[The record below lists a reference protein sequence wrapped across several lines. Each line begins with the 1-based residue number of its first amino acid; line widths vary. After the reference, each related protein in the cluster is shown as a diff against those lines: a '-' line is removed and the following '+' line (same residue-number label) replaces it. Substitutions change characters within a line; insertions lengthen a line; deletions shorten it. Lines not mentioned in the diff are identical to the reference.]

1 MSDATHPGFGSDEYR
16 ALGSLALTLIVMGA
30 LLFFPA
36 GTFGWDRGWWY
47 LAVFVV
53 AVVIAMIYIWRVDP
67 ELFAIRRK
75 AQAGTKTWD
84 FAFVAVTLTSMAA
97 ILPVAGLDFRFHWS
111 QLPDGVVW
119 LGYLIFAAGFGL
131 TAWAQGVNRHFE
143 ITVRIQTDRGHKVID
158 AGPYA
163 TIRHP
168 GYIGGVALG
177 LAAGG
182 ASPAWALAAAA
193 RCCFS
198 AASTAILASAAV
210 VLPSKASVASSFS
223 WPGRPSPTASTA

>member
-177 LAAGG
+177 FGT
-182 ASPAWALAAAA
+182 ALALGSLVAVIPVIICTVA
-193 RCCFS
+193 
-198 AASTAILASAAV
+198 LALRTLAEEATLREE
-210 VLPSKASVASSFS
+210 LPGYADYMHKVRFR
-223 WPGRPSPTASTA
+223 WVPGIW